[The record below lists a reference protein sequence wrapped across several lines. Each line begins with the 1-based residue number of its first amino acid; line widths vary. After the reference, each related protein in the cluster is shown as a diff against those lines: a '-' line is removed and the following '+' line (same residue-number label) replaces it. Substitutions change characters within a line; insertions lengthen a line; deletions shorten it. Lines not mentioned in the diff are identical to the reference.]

1 MVAISVEQR
10 VVFSFHHRDAQPNL
24 ARVRVVEQ
32 PRADVVRVGDFAL
45 VDAVLKEQHRIHFLL
60 TDCGKLSLLHRHRKL
75 GVLQRGGVHL
85 VEVVADGESE
95 KCTIPFV
102 VPSNQVSSRR
112 ITTGLGHSIT
122 QCYKCGVRFYSGSQ
136 NTTNLLCD
144 YFSSCVANI
153 TLTILLDACFQWRR
167 PLRCSPISS
176 TYC

>member
-24 ARVRVVEQ
+24 PRVRVVEQ
-32 PRADVVRVGDFAL
+32 PGADVVRVGDFAL

-60 TDCGKLSLLHRHRKL
+60 TDGGKLSLLHRYRKL
-75 GVLQRGGVHL
+75 GVHQHGGVHL

-95 KCTIPFV
+95 KCINPFV
-102 VPSNQVSSRR
+102 VPSNQVSSHR
-112 ITTGLGHSIT
+112 ITTGLEHSIT
-122 QCYKCGVRFYSGSQ
+122 QCYKYEVRFYSGSQ

-153 TLTILLDACFQWRR
+153 ILTILLDSCFQWRR
-167 PLRCSPISS
+167 SLRCSPISS